1 MRVFTSLFFVLKHP
15 LPGIDQLPEN
25 VDPGKRE
32 EFLNDAEFLEVSSN
46 QSVLSFKT
54 YLCLIDLK
62 CVLDFYLI
70 LLSCTVNCAGAR
82 DGYLIF
88 NIYVQVLG
96 MEDV

>member
-62 CVLDFYLI
+62 CLLEFYLI
-70 LLSCTVNCAGAR
+70 HITFFYCPMLYMFQT
-82 DGYLIF
+82 
-88 NIYVQVLG
+88 VQVLG
-96 MEDV
+96 MDI